1 MRMTAPTKIML
12 IACGSFNP
20 CTPMHFRM
28 FEIARDHFNQMG
40 TAEVVGGIVSPV
52 HDSYGKKGLVSASH
66 RCTMIKI
73 GLQSS
78 DWVRLSDWETQQ
90 EEWTRTRLTLQYHQN
105 YINSVLKDS
114 NSINDQQIPSWLPEG
129 LNKMTG
135 HVQLKL
141 LCGADLLESF
151 ATPGLWKDEDIEAI
165 IGQHGLVVISR
176 AGSNPEQFIFNS
188 DLLSRY
194 RRNITIVTNWVTN
207 DVSSTLVRRLLGR
220 GLSVKYLLDDYVT
233 EYIKK
238 HLLYGSSATKFNL
251 TPNTGVEVMSISPV
265 SPLNDNE
272 DYIECQNQ
280 LNTLNSATMES
291 MDETDFPRTALNR
304 VFCCGT
310 ENDAKN
316 PAKNMRG
323 FLSAPGGAV
332 KIITKKA
339 TPASSVTP
347 DPGIDTVS
355 YRTADEKVG
364 EEAEKQ
370 PLAQKNRTSTAVT
383 KSASEVC
390 SDVAPAASPAS
401 KQKVSKPEES
411 TGRVSPAKSYDDM
424 IKFVFTEHGI
434 KVISDREYVV

>member
-238 HLLYGSSATKFNL
+238 HLLYGSSSTKFNL

-265 SPLNDNE
+265 SPVNEND

-280 LNTLNSATMES
+280 LNTLNSES
-291 MDETDFPRTALNR
+291 MDETDFPRNALNR

-316 PAKNMRG
+316 SAKNMRG

-332 KIITKKA
+332 QIITTKA
-339 TPASSVTP
+339 TTAASVTV
-347 DPGIDTVS
+347 DSAIDTVS

-364 EEAEKQ
+364 EEVEKK
-370 PLAQKNRTSTAVT
+370 PLAQNNRTSTTTVT
-383 KSASEVC
+383 KPAPEVC
-390 SDVAPAASPAS
+390 SDAAPAASPAS
-401 KQKVSKPEES
+401 KEES